1 LDAFLIGELVKI
13 DKCKSDDD
21 LVINDPIH
29 GIIEFKCSEQFPVKE
44 ILNHPRIQRLRHI
57 KQLGMADLVFPGAV
71 HTRFNH
77 SLGAAHLAG
86 RILGKLQPTGID
98 QDQVSITIL
107 AALLHDIGHGP
118 FSHAFEILTKGEG
131 LESISHEDWTPYFL
145 KDMASV
151 LNTKS
156 AAFIEAVV
164 SSKGNAPQGP
174 LQVLSDVVS
183 SQLDADRLDYLLRDS
198 HFCGVSY
205 GQYDLNWLLQCMEPI
220 TGEGENRRLG
230 VSSKGVGAVEGFLMA
245 RRLMTKSVYHHPTVS
260 LLQFLT
266 MCFLKESCIAIH
278 ELSIQ
283 ALCPTPLRKFLE
295 GLELYRRNKLT
306 KNDFMRSYFPEYRIL
321 TDHSVYQWI
330 ETTALYENKFPKNI
344 SELGKKLYYRRLP
357 KIFRIPKHRGDT
369 LRNEV
374 TDLLNYQGLKDW
386 QIGLIENSFTTYKNS
401 SELILVKNSD
411 ISEVSK
417 YSSLI
422 NGLANQEE
430 ASAFLYIDSSL
441 LDKKPISALLK
452 GLKNGQK

>member
-1 LDAFLIGELVKI
+1 MKI
-13 DKCKSDDD
+13 DKYKSNDD

-29 GIIEFKCSEQFPVKE
+29 GIIELKCSDQFPVRE
-44 ILNHPRIQRLRHI
+44 ILNHPRVQRLRHI

-86 RILGKLQPTGID
+86 RILSKLQPTGID
-98 QDQVSITIL
+98 QNQVSMTIL

-164 SSKGNAPQGP
+164 SSKGSASHGP

-220 TGEGENRRLG
+220 TDEGGNRRLG

-278 ELSIQ
+278 ESSVQ
-283 ALCPTPLRKFLE
+283 ALCPMPLRKFLE
-295 GLELYRRNKLT
+295 GLELYLRNKLT
-306 KNDFMRSYFPEYRIL
+306 KNEFMRSYFPEYRIL

-330 ETTALYENKFPKNI
+330 ETTALYENEFPQNI

-357 KIFRIPKHRGDT
+357 RIFRIPKHRGNT

-374 TDLLNYQGLKDW
+374 GDILNDQGLLMDW

-401 SELILVKNSD
+401 DELILVKNGD

-422 NGLANQEE
+422 NDLANQEE
-430 ASAFLYIDSSL
+430 ASAFLYVDSSL
-441 LDKKPISALLK
+441 LDKKPISVLVT
-452 GLKNGQK
+452 GLKN

>member
-1 LDAFLIGELVKI
+1 MILDDSELVKI
-13 DKCKSDDD
+13 DKYRNNDD

-29 GIIEFKCSEQFPVKE
+29 GIIEFKCSDRFPVRE
-44 ILNHPRIQRLRHI
+44 ILNHPRVQRLRHI

-77 SLGAAHLAG
+77 SLGAAHLAR

-98 QDQVSITIL
+98 RDQVSITVL

-118 FSHAFEILTKGEG
+118 FSHAFEILTKEEG

-164 SSKGNAPQGP
+164 SKGSAPQGP

-220 TGEGENRRLG
+220 TDERGNRGLG

-245 RRLMTKSVYHHPTVS
+245 RRLMTKSIYHHPTVS

-278 ELSIQ
+278 ESSVQ
-283 ALCPTPLRKFLE
+283 ALCPMPLRKFLE

-306 KNDFMRSYFPEYRIL
+306 KADFMQSYFPEYRIL

-330 ETTALYENKFPKNI
+330 ETTALYENEFPQNI

-357 KIFRIPKHRGDT
+357 RIFRILKHRGDT

-374 TDLLNYQGLKDW
+374 TNLLNDQGLKDW

-422 NGLANQEE
+422 NGLANHEE
-430 ASAFLYIDSSL
+430 ASAFLYVDSSL
-441 LDKKPISALLK
+441 LDKKPINALVN
-452 GLKNGQK
+452 GLKNKQK